1 MSEEPIVCRMLSY
14 LASNRVTFRRRD
26 KTKLNTSGHI
36 ILKNTPKNLPPHLIE
51 AEPCHIILN
60 RLQHA
65 TPNHQGPVAEEE
77 EDRFQELAS
86 LGARSPASQSGKKAE
101 ADRSE
106 PSSQCCSCL
115 GG

>member
-1 MSEEPIVCRMLSY
+1 MKYDMSEEPIVCRMLSY

-60 RLQHA
+60 HLQHA
-65 TPNHQGPVAEEE
+65 TPNHQGPAAKEE
-77 EDRFQELAS
+77 EDQFQELAS
-86 LGARSPASQSGKKAE
+86 MGKRTRASQSCGEDEVDCSK
-101 ADRSE
+101 
-106 PSSQCCSCL
+106 PSS
-115 GG
+115 